1 LPKNTNLASIGNPQ
15 SNTRSTERGSTA
27 LDPRLGFK
35 AEDKMNATEVAKAL
49 SNPMCIKTDM
59 LMLTSQIQN
68 IEIQPGKKIE
78 VQSGMPFVLY
88 SFNPAYTKGDLIDKF
103 KE

>member
-1 LPKNTNLASIGNPQ
+1 MPKNTNLASIGNPQ

-59 LMLTSQIQN
+59 LMLNSQIQN
-68 IEIQPGKKIE
+68 IKA
-78 VQSGMPFVLY
+78 GMPFVLY